1 MSSKNTLPS
10 VDLMYCQHGGEV
22 IPSIA
27 IERIISLRDEGIR
40 VYLDGIDKLRKA
52 RDLMQQAGGCQYLY
66 DYDKAVESAIKWSD
80 TTPDQAETA
89 ISRVIDGKIWDRLMT
104 ETGMYTLMSN
114 KQRQEWDRQV
124 AGKEMPPITLDN
136 VMSTFRHLNASKADT
151 FTQGLIDIF
160 KSLSWDYKTN
170 NPCMFGKRIIIAPLL
185 DVWRS
190 GWVRFSSDGHTKIDD
205 LARPFYV
212 LDGRNVPDYRVSD
225 GARLDAFFSETSST
239 VRCSSVITSACDI
252 TKRAAPTLRLN
263 ARSWL
268 RRSIIWLPV
277 TIPECYPLACNADGR
292 PHLRPEI

>member
-1 MSSKNTLPS
+1 MSESKNVPS
-10 VDLMYCQHGGEV
+10 VEIILGQQSAEV
-22 IPSIA
+22 VPSVA

-40 VYLDGIDKLRKA
+40 LYLDAIGQIRKA
-52 RDLMQQAGGCQYLY
+52 RDLMQEAGGCQYLY
-66 DYDKAVESAIKWSD
+66 DFDKAVENAIRWKDTPSD
-80 TTPDQAETA
+80 RAVTA
-89 ISRVIDGKIWDRLMT
+89 IARVIDGKIWDRLMS

-124 AGKEMPPITLDN
+124 AGSEMPPITLDN

-212 LDGRNVPDYRVSD
+212 LDGRNVPDHRVSD
-225 GARLDAFFSETSST
+225 GAKLDAFFSETSST

-252 TKRAAPTLRLN
+252 IKKAVRILRLN
-263 ARSWL
+263 AS
-268 RRSIIWLPV
+268 IWLKKS
-277 TIPECYPLACNADGR
+277 TTW
-292 PHLRPEI
+292 

>member
-1 MSSKNTLPS
+1 MSESKNVPS
-10 VDLMYCQHGGEV
+10 VEIILGQQSAEV
-22 IPSIA
+22 VPSVA

-40 VYLDGIDKLRKA
+40 LYLDAIGQIRKA
-52 RDLMQQAGGCQYLY
+52 RDLMQEAGGCQYLY
-66 DYDKAVESAIKWSD
+66 DFDKAVENAIRWKDTPSD
-80 TTPDQAETA
+80 RAVTA
-89 ISRVIDGKIWDRLMT
+89 IARVIDGKIWDRLMS

-124 AGKEMPPITLDN
+124 AGSEMPPITLDN

-212 LDGRNVPDYRVSD
+212 LDGRNVPDHRVSD
-225 GARLDAFFSETSST
+225 GAKLDAFFSENQFNGKVFECDYFS
-239 VRCSSVITSACDI
+239 VRYYKKAVRI
-252 TKRAAPTLRLN
+252 LRLN
-263 ARSWL
+263 AS
-268 RRSIIWLPV
+268 IWLKKS
-277 TIPECYPLACNADGR
+277 TTW
-292 PHLRPEI
+292 

>member
-1 MSSKNTLPS
+1 MSESKNVPS
-10 VDLMYCQHGGEV
+10 VEIILGQQSAEV
-22 IPSIA
+22 VPSVA

-40 VYLDGIDKLRKA
+40 LYLDAIGQIRKA
-52 RDLMQQAGGCQYLY
+52 RDLMQEAGGCQYLY
-66 DYDKAVESAIKWSD
+66 DFDKAVENAIRWKDTPSD
-80 TTPDQAETA
+80 RAVTA
-89 ISRVIDGKIWDRLMT
+89 IARVIDGKIWDRLMS

-124 AGKEMPPITLDN
+124 AGSEMPPITLDN
-136 VMSTFRHLNASKADT
+136 VMSTFRHLNANKADT

-212 LDGRNVPDYRVSD
+212 LDGRNVPDHRVSD
-225 GARLDAFFSETSST
+225 GAKLDAFFSENQFNGKVFECDYFS
-239 VRCSSVITSACDI
+239 VRYYKKGSAHITF
-252 TKRAAPTLRLN
+252 KRLDLVEKINDMVASHYPDM
-263 ARSWL
+263 
-268 RRSIIWLPV
+268 LP
-277 TIPECYPLACNADGR
+277 PR
-292 PHLRPEI
+292 Q